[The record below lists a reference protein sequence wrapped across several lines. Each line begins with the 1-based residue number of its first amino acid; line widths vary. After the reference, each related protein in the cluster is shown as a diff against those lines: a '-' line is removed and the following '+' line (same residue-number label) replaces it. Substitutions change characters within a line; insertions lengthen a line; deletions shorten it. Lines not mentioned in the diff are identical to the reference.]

1 MKLVLRLVASI
12 ATVLTLSASADSPL
26 ATLKNARIGMTLQN
40 VRSLPAKSG
49 FDGDKFRCGFLDRWA
64 RCTYADEFATVAQI
78 PAEIFFYFA
87 GQQSPPELSPSQ
99 RRMLSSEEIA
109 DHEQK
114 VEAIYGAYRLA
125 VIRVEISRSHHSELF
140 DAYRLKV
147 GAPTNSGSETYKNA
161 FGTTFTGS
169 RYKWA
174 AADLTAWLWERCAT
188 INKSCLVIESDKLS
202 ALLRSIITPSARQ
215 RQKDL

>member
-1 MKLVLRLVASI
+1 MKLVLRLVAGI
-12 ATVLTLSASADSPL
+12 ATVLTLSASAASPL
-26 ATLKNARIGMTLQN
+26 ATLKNARIGMTLQS

-49 FDGDKFRCGFLDRWA
+49 FEGDKFRCGFSDRWA

-78 PAEIFFYFA
+78 PAEIFFYFV
-87 GQQSPPELSPSQ
+87 GQQPPPELSPSQ

-109 DHEQK
+109 AHEQK
-114 VEAIYGAYRLA
+114 VEAIYDTYRLA
-125 VIRVEISRSHHSELF
+125 LIRVEISRSDHSELF

-147 GAPTNSGSETYKNA
+147 GAPSNSGSETYKNA
-161 FGTTFTGS
+161 FGGTFTGS

-174 AADLTAWLWERCAT
+174 AAGMTAWLWERCET
-188 INKSCLVIESDKLS
+188 INKSCLIIESNELG
-202 ALLRSIITPSARQ
+202 ALLHSIITPSARQ